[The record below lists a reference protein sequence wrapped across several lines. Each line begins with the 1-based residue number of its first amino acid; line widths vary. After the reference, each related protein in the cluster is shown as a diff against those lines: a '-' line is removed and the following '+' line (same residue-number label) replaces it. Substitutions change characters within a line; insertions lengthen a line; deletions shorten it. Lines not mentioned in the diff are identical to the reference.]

1 MREAIVPL
9 FVTPVANINGV
20 SVMHRLFQVGGDVN
34 HPGSGRYML
43 SLLNTR
49 RPTPFDPFTTVWHTK
64 ANVSSYVS
72 GLIDHG
78 VISTGKLN
86 NQNLTHKVKGVV
98 SLSPRSFE
106 SIALQLANTKPTTRW
121 PMPVTTKVAHV
132 EKAIEQF
139 KTDYGYTES

>member
-1 MREAIVPL
+1 MREAITPL
-9 FVTPVANINGV
+9 FVTLVANINGV
-20 SVMHRLFQVGGDVN
+20 SVMHRLFMVGGDKN

-43 SLLNTR
+43 SLLGTR
-49 RPTPFDPFTTVWHTK
+49 RPTPFDPFTTVFHTK
-64 ANVSSYVS
+64 ANVASYVS

-86 NQNLTHKVKGVV
+86 NQNLTHRVQGVV

-106 SIALQLANTKPTTRW
+106 SIALQLANTKPTTQW
-121 PMPVTTKVAHV
+121 PMSVQTKVSHV

-139 KTDYGYTES
+139 KQDYGYTES